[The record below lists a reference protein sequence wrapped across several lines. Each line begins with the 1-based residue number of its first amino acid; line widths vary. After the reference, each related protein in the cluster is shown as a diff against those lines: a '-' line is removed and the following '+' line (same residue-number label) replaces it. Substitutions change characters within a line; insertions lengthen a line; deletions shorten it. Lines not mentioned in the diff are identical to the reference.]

1 MPKKTKKGK
10 SAKRVAAGKRAW
22 AKLSAS
28 VKAARIRALTGKAAR
43 KTGGRAKMAK
53 SKGGRRGKQGI
64 VSWITSVFALLIGLG
79 PLLERLAAWAKGEIG
94 YAQFRDEGNR
104 LYNPMAKDSAMLALG
119 YGSLIGGL
127 VFKVVSSEL
136 VKRAKVTSVI
146 PALHA

>member
-1 MPKKTKKGK
+1 MANK
-10 SAKRVAAGKRAW
+10 
-22 AKLSAS
+22 
-28 VKAARIRALTGKAAR
+28 
-43 KTGGRAKMAK
+43 GGRA
-53 SKGGRRGKQGI
+53 KQGI

-94 YAQFRDEGNR
+94 FAQFRDEGNR
-104 LYNPMAKDSAMLALG
+104 LYNPMAKDQAMLTLG

-127 VFKVVSSEL
+127 VFKVISSEL